1 MAKSFQYRG
10 AGFLQYSGSVAEI
23 NAGGAG
29 ADEEMPLTLTDFG
42 WFDEGRGAP
51 ILFLHS
57 SGASR
62 RQWARLREPWRESH
76 RALGLDLWGYG
87 DTPMPPQPGAHS
99 LRREVELARS
109 LLGRVD
115 EPFHIVGH
123 SYGGAVGLRL
133 ALDFPDQVLSVSVHE
148 PVLFH
153 LLRGQQ
159 CAQEWEEIQRI
170 SGEVLRLVSQGD
182 LSGGARVFV
191 DYWNGAGAWRSLT
204 PEQQERTAAVA
215 RKAPLDFEALFAES
229 DPLSRFG
236 DLAGKALITVGQ
248 KTRAPAAKVAALLG
262 SVLGSDALQTIPDAG
277 HMAPITAPERLRP
290 LIEERI
296 GGSSFRQLGGP

>member
-1 MAKSFQYRG
+1 MAEN
-10 AGFLQYSGSVAEI
+10 SVRSSI
-23 NAGGAG
+23 G
-29 ADEEMPLTLTDFG
+29 DEESLPSLADFG
-42 WFDEGRGAP
+42 WFDEGSGTP

-62 RQWARLREPWRESH
+62 RQWARLREPWRDRY

-87 DTPMPPQPGAHS
+87 ETPLPPQPGAFH
-99 LRREVELARS
+99 LGREVELARS
-109 LLGRVD
+109 LLGRID

-153 LLRGQQ
+153 LLRQQQ
-159 CAQEWEEIQRI
+159 CREEWEEISRV
-170 SGEVLRLVSQGD
+170 SGEVLRLINQQD

-191 DYWNGAGAWRSLT
+191 DYWNGEGAWRSLT
-204 PEQQERTAAVA
+204 ADQQERTATAA
-215 RKAPLDFEALFAES
+215 RKAPLDFAALFRES

-236 DLAGKALITVGQ
+236 DLAGKVLLTVGES
-248 KTRAPAAKVAALLG
+248 TRAPAAKVAALLG
-262 SVLGSDALQTIPDAG
+262 GVLGPGSLHMIPGAG
-277 HMAPITAPERLRP
+277 HMAPITAPERIRP
-290 LIEERI
+290 LVEERI
-296 GGSSFRQLGGP
+296 QLG